1 MLLLLIIILVLIW
14 AAVVWSIYSNFLTFY
29 SNFSETENYHK
40 AYYAAI
46 SALERGEL
54 VVKQRSPWYEWKAWR
69 YRNWSSRA
77 WTWSIKIPN
86 WKSDWV
92 ISADSFSYLSNN
104 NRPSEMIRSVNSR
117 TTKIPADK
125 KWNVE
130 FLLRNPD
137 SENYNMMWYEDA
149 EVFLLYYDVWDWN
162 PYARIKCLLWDDWC
176 SNSSLGTS
184 SSIKWKIRLPQ
195 KLLRSPGNLSGNF
208 TLLDTNAI
216 LVWTNNQ
223 LPKDDAIVDRQI
235 RWTYEATIDGNKK
248 FVPYTIY
255 STQKTE
261 NNNKTVSYRYD
272 TIFRESDINGTWDF
286 EFTNNW
292 NPLKPK
298 NPLYHWKQ
306 KPVTII
312 SQGENTIKS
321 LNGFQQLLWTI
332 GKSSRNQLRFSLL
345 NLVRDSNLK
354 IYPFLEYQIDFWT
367 TVSDRYYTINGKW
380 SFSDFEVNIPR
391 QKPTVKETILWNFTS
406 IF

>member
-69 YRNWSSRA
+69 YRNWNSRT

-104 NRPSEMIRSVNSR
+104 NRPSEMIRSVDSR
-117 TTKIPADK
+117 AETGIIPEPW

-137 SENYNMMWYEDA
+137 SKNYNIMWYEDA

-162 PYARIKCLLWDDWC
+162 PYARIKCLLWDGWC

-195 KLLRSPGNLSGNF
+195 KLLLSGNF
-208 TLLDTNAI
+208 TLLDTTAI

-223 LPKDDAIVDRQI
+223 LPKDDAIVDRQL
-235 RWTYEATIDGNKK
+235 RWTYTITTTEGDKS
-248 FVPYTIY
+248 VPYTIY

-261 NNNKTVSYRYD
+261 NNNKTVSYLYD

-345 NLVRDSNLK
+345 NIVRDSNLK

-391 QKPTVKETILWNFTS
+391 QKPTVKETVLWNFTS